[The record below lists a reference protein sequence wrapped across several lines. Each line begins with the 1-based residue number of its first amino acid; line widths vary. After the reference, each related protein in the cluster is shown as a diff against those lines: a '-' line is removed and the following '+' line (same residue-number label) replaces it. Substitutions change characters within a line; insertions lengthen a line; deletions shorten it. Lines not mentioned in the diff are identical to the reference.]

1 MSQMQK
7 MHNYDSLWK
16 VSPVY
21 TQMLYKTTSSNKLE
35 LGILEQF
42 QLQQKITFLFVNDIH
57 SKHVTKLRLIQDL
70 LAGFC

>member
-1 MSQMQK
+1 
-7 MHNYDSLWK
+7 
-16 VSPVY
+16 
-21 TQMLYKTTSSNKLE
+21 MLYKTTSSNKLE